1 MPSRP
6 LTLAQAQERYPHRF
20 TQDHFPAWAAHPL
33 RRDRLGEAEDY
44 PAPQYASDAEWYE
57 RTIFPGEGGLPRNAH
72 GMCVSNRP
80 TFPLGERLP
89 HAYRDVPRGT
99 PQPNPNRK
107 PVTRD
112 ADEERSHDAH
122 QPKP

>member
-1 MPSRP
+1 MPRP
-6 LTLAQAQERYPHRF
+6 LTLEQAQARYPQRF

-33 RRDRLGEAEDY
+33 RRDRIGQAEDY

-57 RTIFPGEGGLPRNAH
+57 RTTFPGERGLSPSAH
-72 GMCVSNRP
+72 WCISARQ
-80 TFPLGERLP
+80 TWPLGERLP

-99 PQPNPNRK
+99 PTPNPNRK

-112 ADEERSHDAH
+112 ADEERSHDGN